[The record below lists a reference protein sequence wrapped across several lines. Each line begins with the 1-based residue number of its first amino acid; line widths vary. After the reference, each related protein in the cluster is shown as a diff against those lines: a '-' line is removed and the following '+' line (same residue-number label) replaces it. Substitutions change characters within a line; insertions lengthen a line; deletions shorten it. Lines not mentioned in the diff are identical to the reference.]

1 MEKLERNLIDNI
13 LESEVKLGRASTPV
27 TFYYPESSLNEL
39 LDCDS
44 DGLSM
49 AIAEFRRNAN
59 NHLGNVVIEE
69 LSKEKGRYMI
79 KIPIEGLDWVH
90 QNFKPSDFMKDFICN
105 IRKTDNTLEN
115 ISELFYRYSLDVEIK
130 KINDPY
136 VYHIEQGIF
145 GLEYHRFTKE
155 SYKEMSTE
163 RKGSEEDDYKK

>member
-1 MEKLERNLIDNI
+1 
-13 LESEVKLGRASTPV
+13 
-27 TFYYPESSLNEL
+27 
-39 LDCDS
+39 
-44 DGLSM
+44 
-49 AIAEFRRNAN
+49 
-59 NHLGNVVIEE
+59 
-69 LSKEKGRYMI
+69 
-79 KIPIEGLDWVH
+79 
-90 QNFKPSDFMKDFICN
+90 MKDFICN

-130 KINDPY
+130 KINEDEWAFSFRDEEIDPY